1 MGNHKQI
8 NNIPMVMDAAAD
20 DGTSLDSL
28 SFAGLVCIQDQLAN
42 SHPHRAYNDKD
53 DHEFEFISGAN
64 PPSLDSG
71 SEMSSENRGS
81 EAKVSRRSNRGKKER
96 GGSRSW
102 FGQKLLLSLVS
113 PCRECHAVRPTMK
126 TPTVPQGNSS
136 IKLR

>member
-1 MGNHKQI
+1 MGNHKQ
-8 NNIPMVMDAAAD
+8 NKNIPVAMDAAAD

-42 SHPHRAYNDKD
+42 SHPHRAYNDID
-53 DHEFEFISGAN
+53 NHEFEFFQGAN

-71 SEMSSENRGS
+71 SELSSENSGS
-81 EAKVSRRSNRGKKER
+81 DPKVSRRSNRGKKEC

-126 TPTVPQGNSS
+126 THTVPQGNSS